1 MYYSPGIL
9 IERTFSSKES
19 TDKGVGP
26 RSLDNR
32 CNVTKAED
40 SLPLTPADC
49 ATLLL
54 LLTHSSMN
62 QLGNNKWWT
71 VHGYVWTKTCETPKP
86 KFSEEKNNVL
96 HKWISVLGLVALT
109 CHLII
114 LYLYSLLTED
124 SFFPRKH
131 INIITFDSC

>member
-9 IERTFSSKES
+9 IERILSSKES

-32 CNVTKAED
+32 CNVTTAED

-71 VHGYVWTKTCETPKP
+71 VHGYVWTKNSSKTVCETPKP
-86 KFSEEKNNVL
+86 KYSEEKNNVL
-96 HKWISVLGLVALT
+96 HKWISLLGLVAV
-109 CHLII
+109 IWS
-114 LYLYSLLTED
+114 LYTSIPYQQKTR
-124 SFFPRKH
+124 FFPSKH
-131 INIITFDSC
+131 II